1 MPQATFSV
9 RMNDKLK
16 REFDTLCADFGMNAT
31 TAINVF
37 AKAVVCERKIPFE
50 IVASE
55 PVVSLKD
62 GRKAFWELRKVSVY
76 ASFDDVV
83 KFVSEKYSLG
93 EIHNFSVQANCFG
106 GYKIN
111 HEGNRYFVTAKETKQ
126 LEREHITESV
136 YCNEFKY
143 CSMSWFYSSIGDEL
157 LPEYMAVVDDELIQK
172 ASVLLGYES
181 EKILGKGLAD
191 VIDGEAD
198 AEDRFIA
205 SLIMAKEIAGRV
217 NGRAVLWYD

>member
-1 MPQATFSV
+1 MGGIKGDKNYGNKIMVLGGGLNMSRRFSLQIILPIEGYAE
-9 RMNDKLK
+9 DKIYKSEEINLTTVNLEQK
-16 REFDTLCADFGMNAT
+16 PDDVYYRCLRE
-31 TAINVF
+31 
-37 AKAVVCERKIPFE
+37 
-50 IVASE
+50 
-55 PVVSLKD
+55 
-62 GRKAFWELRKVSVY
+62 VSVY

-111 HEGNRYFVTAKETKQ
+111 HEGNRYFVTSKETKQ

-181 EKILGKGLAD
+181 EKILGKGLSD